1 MNSDWLKLVT
11 PETDTSGVFTSFF
24 NSRQHNGLNT
34 LTGWIGGSDAEKME
48 KLSDDQLMDV
58 VMPHLKA
65 IFADDVP
72 EPTRFI
78 MTRWASDEYAN
89 GAYSFPS
96 AGQSDVFGGLA
107 RDLGESID
115 GKIFFAGEHT
125 STTGWAATTIGAF
138 ESGEVAANSMLTII
152 G

>member
-1 MNSDWLKLVT
+1 
-11 PETDTSGVFTSFF
+11 
-24 NSRQHNGLNT
+24 
-34 LTGWIGGSDAEKME
+34 ME
-48 KLSDDQLMDV
+48 KLSDDELLDV

-65 IFADDVP
+65 IFADDVL

-78 MTRWASDEYAN
+78 MTRWANDEYAS

-96 AGQSDVFGGLA
+96 AGQSAVFDSLA
-107 RDLGESID
+107 RDLRKSVN

-138 ESGEVAANSMLTII
+138 ESGEVAANRMLKSI